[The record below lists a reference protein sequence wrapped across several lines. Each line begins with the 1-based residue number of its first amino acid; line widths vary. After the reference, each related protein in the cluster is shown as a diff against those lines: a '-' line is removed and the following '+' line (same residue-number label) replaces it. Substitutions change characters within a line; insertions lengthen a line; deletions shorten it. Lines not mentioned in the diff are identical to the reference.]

1 MNMRGVE
8 KCSREMYVDP
18 VGLLMIPALITGW
31 DNMILCSHLVC
42 FLSPSGALSLK

>member
-18 VGLLMIPALITGW
+18 VGLLMILALITGW
-31 DNMILCSHLVC
+31 ENMI
-42 FLSPSGALSLK
+42 